1 MESFSPGKESAESR
15 PLQKECWPGDG
26 LKHLFPGS
34 LGKSRSPHSLRTSTF
49 SKRWDWEGALR
60 FQRKDRLQLSQ
71 HQERSTLEEAKC
83 SPDGTL
89 YPRVWGK
96 ISPGCSLEG
105 MMLKLETPILWPPHV
120 KS

>member
-1 MESFSPGKESAESR
+1 MSLGLCRKNG
-15 PLQKECWPGDG
+15 QTGDG
-26 LKHLFPGS
+26 LNHLFPGS

-60 FQRKDRLQLSQ
+60 FQCKDRLQLSQ

-83 SPDGTL
+83 SPDGKL

-96 ISPGCSLEG
+96 S
-105 MMLKLETPILWPPHV
+105 
-120 KS
+120 